1 MRWLAVVLGLLVL
14 VAIVFQEPLLRL
26 VTQRAGVHF
35 ARAAGIDLQWQVK
48 GRVLGDLQIADVT
61 AHGGVVEKASVGEVR
76 VEYDAW
82 RLVRTFN
89 PDVVHRV
96 VLKDVDVALDLRN
109 SPPPV
114 EKEPQPAPTKPPP
127 LVWPDIID
135 IDNVSA
141 DLTLRDGSRVI
152 VRGLALRVGE
162 GMPGILRC
170 AELRMDSA
178 GIHVTDA
185 EAQVRWGERELV
197 ISDLE
202 LPYAVKLIRLAVDL
216 TKFSD
221 DTVKLS
227 LEAGKGDG
235 TLRIDAAADRVFAG
249 PLQVVADLHLHELG
263 SDDLSGVPLPDDVV
277 FESIRADLHAEGPQN
292 AVMNGE
298 ITASG
303 IRAAGVVID
312 EVKLPLRIANNHGVI
327 DALRVIRGGNE
338 VTIRAQAD
346 LPPDLRE
353 WQKIAWKAQ
362 GQATLR
368 DVSQALENGIP
379 ARGTMIVTADAEG
392 TGQTTRTLKGRVE
405 STDVGFEDYQLP
417 QVALEFGLNGQEA
430 TLDIPALRL
439 GGSNMLSVKASMR
452 MVEVMPVT
460 LDWKLVVD
468 DPTAFVTTV
477 GLPALGRPASGRAV
491 ATGRASFD
499 AVDPLRRLNGVV
511 DVSLQNGQIGEAAL
525 PAVELHASAAGSEVT
540 LGAAEIVFDDQNRI
554 SVKGSS
560 KLAAPWSFAVDAA
573 LGLHDLRRLNPL
585 LAEWGQAMLHSG
597 KVDARIDL
605 SGDAQPW
612 RAEGSAKVTAA
623 ELRVGSM
630 PESVNLDL
638 ETTFACKK
646 AEIGQLN
653 LALGPWTLR
662 ANGTVTDRLADLNE
676 LTLLQG
682 DQALLAGH
690 ARVPF
695 DLMQTGVAAGQ
706 PVDVALVATELPLD
720 QIAKA
725 AGLKDLPTAV
735 VTVDLKARG
744 RLDSLDA
751 ALDVGLRDVTSPLVP
766 ASLKPASVDVA
777 MTFQSDRLKIDAQVL
792 QPPLK
797 KLTLK
802 ADVPVK
808 LAEVARK
815 PELAM
820 NLPLKATLDLPKSD
834 LSFVREFASE
844 IVRSVPGTVSIHTTV
859 EGTVKSPRLQS
870 SIDLHV
876 PEVTF
881 VQPDMPSVRDVH
893 VHIRGDNQRVTLD
906 DVSVMLAGGRVKA
919 GGEVD
924 VAPLN
929 NPKLELTLRAQEAL
943 IFRNPTSSLRANAD
957 LACSGRLQTAHV
969 SGSVEAVRGRIF
981 QEIDLLPDLV
991 DIIPQ
996 GEKLPPV
1003 PPATSRV
1010 ESQIELP
1017 PLMKDWTFDVKVR
1030 TRDPVVI
1037 SGNLINGA
1045 ISADIALGGTGADP
1059 QVTGFANVDR
1069 MLVKLP
1075 FSLMKITRGVAWMDP
1090 ENPLTPKLDV
1100 RGESRVGM
1108 YDITMY
1114 AYGNAPMPKTRFT
1127 SSPPLSEADIVTLLS
1142 TGMTF
1147 SGDSSQVASEAATR
1161 ALFLVI
1167 SEAYR
1172 KLFNKKKTIRAEPPK
1187 LRLSYNPG
1195 AGDRTSDNV
1204 EATYDVTPNV
1214 RFTGRFMQGGRV
1226 KALLGYVLRFG
1237 KAARAKDDPSG
1248 PEAVR

>member
-1 MRWLAVVLGLLVL
+1 MRWLAVVLGLLVV

-26 VTQRAGVHF
+26 ITRRAGVHF
-35 ARAAGIDLQWQVK
+35 ARAAGIDLAWEVK
-48 GRVLGDLQIADVT
+48 GRVLGDLQIADVH
-61 AHGGVVEKASVGEVR
+61 AEGGVVEKASVGELR
-76 VEYDAW
+76 LEYDAW
-82 RLVRTFN
+82 QLLRTFN

-96 VLKDVDVALDLRN
+96 VLKDADVALDLRK
-109 SPPPV
+109 SPPAV
-114 EKEPQPAPTKPPP
+114 EKEPKPPATKPPP
-127 LVWPDIID
+127 LVWPDVID

-141 DLTLRDGSRVI
+141 AITLQDGSRVM

-162 GMPGILRC
+162 GMPGVLRC
-170 AELRMDSA
+170 AEFRMDSA
-178 GIHVTDA
+178 GIHLTDA
-185 EAQVRWGERELV
+185 EAQVQWGERELV
-197 ISDLE
+197 ISGFE
-202 LPYAVKLIRLAVDL
+202 LPYGVTLSRLALDL
-216 TKFSD
+216 TRFAQD
-221 DTVKLS
+221 AAKLS
-227 LEAGKGDG
+227 LEAGKGEG
-235 TLRIDAAADRVFAG
+235 KLRLDASAERLFAG
-249 PLQVVADLHLHELG
+249 PLHVVGDLHLHDLGSADLSGLPLPDDLEFESIEADLHL
-263 SDDLSGVPLPDDVV
+263 
-277 FESIRADLHAEGPQN
+277 EGPRN
-292 AVMNGE
+292 AVMTGA
-298 ITASG
+298 ISASG
-303 IRAAGVVID
+303 IRAAGVIVD
-312 EVKLPLRIANNHGVI
+312 EVKLPLSVANNHGVI
-327 DALRVIRGGNE
+327 DALRAVRGGNE

-353 WQKIAWKAQ
+353 WQKIEWAAQ
-362 GQATLR
+362 GKAALR
-368 DVSQALENGIP
+368 DVSQALEKGLP
-379 ARGTMIVTADAEG
+379 ARGTMIVTVDAEG
-392 TGQTTRTLKGRVE
+392 TGESTRSLKGRVE
-405 STDVGFEDYQLP
+405 STNMGFEAYQLP
-417 QVALEFGLNGQEA
+417 QLAMEFGLNGQEA

-439 GGSNMLSVKASMR
+439 GGTNELSLKASMR
-452 MVEVMPVT
+452 MEETMPVK
-460 LDWKLVVD
+460 LDWTLRVE
-468 DPTAFVTTV
+468 DPTALVTTV
-477 GLPALGRPASGRAV
+477 GLPELGRSASGRAV
-491 ATGRASFD
+491 VSGRASFF
-499 AVDPLRRLNGVV
+499 AVDPLRDLGGRV
-511 DVSLQNGQIGEAAL
+511 DVSLQNGQFGKAAL
-525 PAVELHASAAGSEVT
+525 PGIELHASAADSQLT
-540 LGAAEIVFDDQNRI
+540 LTSCEIVFDDQNRV
-554 SVKGSS
+554 SLKGGG
-560 KLAAPWSFAVDAA
+560 KLAAPWRFETDVNLS
-573 LGLHDLRRLNPL
+573 LRDLRTLNPL
-585 LAEWGQAMLHSG
+585 LTELALPILHSG
-597 KVDARIDL
+597 AVDARIDL
-605 SGDAQPW
+605 HGDAQPW
-612 RAEGSAKVTAA
+612 RGEGVATVKATK
-623 ELRVGSM
+623 LRMASM
-630 PESVNLDL
+630 PESVDVDL
-638 ETTFACKK
+638 KSSFAGRK
-646 AEIGQLN
+646 AEIGQLR

-662 ANGTVTDRLADLNE
+662 AEGTVTDKLADLRE
-676 LTLLQG
+676 LTLFQG
-682 DQALLAGH
+682 EQALLAGH

-695 DLMQTGVAAGQ
+695 DLMQTGDSSDQ
-706 PVDVALVATELPLD
+706 PLDVALVATELPLG

-725 AGLKDLPTAV
+725 AGLNDLPTAT
-735 VTVDLKARG
+735 VTVDVKAKG

-751 ALDVGLRDVTSPLVP
+751 AVKVGLREVTAPQVP
-766 ASLKPASVDVA
+766 KTLKPASADVA
-777 MTFQSDRLKIDAQVL
+777 MIFQRNRLKIDAQVV
-792 QPPLK
+792 QPPLQP
-797 KLTLK
+797 LTLK

-808 LAEVARK
+808 LPEVARK
-815 PELAM
+815 PALAM

-834 LSFVREFASE
+834 LSFVREFAPE
-844 IVRSVPGTVSIHTTV
+844 IVRAVPGTVSIQTRI

-876 PEVTF
+876 PEVAF

-893 VHIRGDNQRVTLD
+893 VHLRGDNQRVTLD
-906 DVSVMLAGGRVKA
+906 DVSVVLAGGRVKA
-919 GGEVD
+919 GGTVE

-929 NPKLELTLRAQEAL
+929 NPQLDLTLRAQEAL

-957 LACSGRLQTAHV
+957 LACSGRLLAARV

-1017 PLMKDWTFDVKVR
+1017 PLLKDWTFDVKAR

-1059 QVTGFANVDR
+1059 EVTGSANVDR

-1114 AYGNAPMPKTRFT
+1114 AYGAAPVPKTRFT

-1187 LRLSYNPG
+1187 LRLTYNPG

-1214 RFTGRFMQGGRV
+1214 RFTGRFMQSGRV

-1237 KAARAKDDPSG
+1237 KAARAMDEQSG